1 MITVMVIY
9 SQTLRITLKLIVER
23 RKRNEKIINLIGLL
37 IIRSGFGL
45 LPLYISRSISP
56 CPKLIGILR
65 IFPVQCVVSFILFS
79 PTNFYFASDPV
90 SQLWIAM
97 RKIADS
103 DQSQPWKIHIAIS
116 LTQTLNFQFFF
127 IIIDLFLF
135 VTLPRVSYLI
145 PVIRERFYSVTRYF
159 IPSISRSSNG

>member
-37 IIRSGFGL
+37 IIKSGFGL

-65 IFPVQCVVSFILFS
+65 IFSYLRSFPVQCVVSFILFS
-79 PTNFYFASDPV
+79 PTNIYFVSDPV

-116 LTQTLNFQFFF
+116 LTQTLNF
-127 IIIDLFLF
+127 
-135 VTLPRVSYLI
+135 
-145 PVIRERFYSVTRYF
+145 
-159 IPSISRSSNG
+159 